1 MGSEI
6 EEKNALNNL
15 EDAAEAAAVPE
26 EIEHR
31 AKREKDAGAAAAPRS
46 WFIRKKTRL
55 AVAGFVS
62 SSEGRRDRKQ
72 AATHQPKSPICKT
85 PFILE
90 RSTRSLILAIR
101 EKAQKPK
108 RARASGPGILATCIS
123 DERAQAN
130 FSLQPKPHRYYEG
143 ELEN

>member
-31 AKREKDAGAAAAPRS
+31 AKREKDAGAAAAPRF

-62 SSEGRRDRKQ
+62 SSEGRRDRK
-72 AATHQPKSPICKT
+72 AGGNT
-85 PFILE
+85 PTKEPDLQNTFH
-90 RSTRSLILAIR
+90 
-101 EKAQKPK
+101 
-108 RARASGPGILATCIS
+108 PGTLNKI
-123 DERAQAN
+123 AN
-130 FSLQPKPHRYYEG
+130 FGNSRKSSKAKTR
-143 ELEN
+143 